1 VDKLRHSP
9 LIYVLAQVRIGAI
22 LQMAEYVPR
31 IQERLRKV
39 GYPVYREGAIHE
51 VRFVAET
58 LDALRM
64 QRWHFDN
71 IAGNAGFLLQTGS
84 VVFHTTGYETHEDFF
99 AKLEQG
105 LAIIHEVVGIAVV
118 ERIGLRYLD
127 AVQADEEHDL
137 GDYLQPGIRGLD
149 LSAIGALQPQQ
160 FASVVTETQAGG
172 TLVVRIRQQTAGE
185 ILPPDLQPPDLVLG
199 KTFSTKAPAAIL
211 DYDHF
216 IEQVT
221 PFSLAEVMQ
230 TFGTLHTVVSGAF
243 QNSVSPFALERWNQ
257 P

>member
-1 VDKLRHSP
+1 MDKLRHSP

-22 LQMAEYVPR
+22 LQMADYVPQ
-31 IQERLRKV
+31 IQERLRKA
-39 GYPVYREGAIHE
+39 GYPLYREGEIHE
-51 VRFVAET
+51 VRFVAEK
-58 LDALRM
+58 LDSLRM

-71 IAGNAGFLLQTGS
+71 IASNAGFLVQTGS
-84 VVFHTTGYETHEDFF
+84 VVFHTTAYETHEDFF

-105 LAIIHEVVGIAVV
+105 LAIIHEVAGIGVV

-127 AVQADEEHDL
+127 AVQADDDHDL

-160 FASVVTETQAGG
+160 FASLVSETQAGG
-172 TLVVRIRQQTAGE
+172 KLVVRIRQQTEGE
-185 ILPPDLQPPDLVLG
+185 ILPPDLQPPDLVET
-199 KTFSTKAPAAIL
+199 KTFDPGKPTAIL

-221 PFSLAEVMQ
+221 PFSLAEIMQ
-230 TFGTLHTVVSGAF
+230 TFGKLHTVVSGAF
-243 QNSVSPFALERWNQ
+243 QNSVSSFALERWNQ